1 MTEMV
6 WEAGKL
12 LVWGIA
18 VPIFNVDQ
26 NWDKFDPKKQ
36 FIFSKQFAIVLL
48 SGILNTWICKVRDVL
63 H

>member
-26 NWDKFDPKKQ
+26 NWNKFDPKKQ
-36 FIFSKQFAIVLL
+36 FIFPKQFAIVLL

>member
-6 WEAGKL
+6 WEAEKL
-12 LVWGIA
+12 FVWGIA

-26 NWDKFDPKKQ
+26 NWNKFGPKKH